1 MERQLQTL
9 AYEVRCLRCDCSFA
23 PGTKRCVH
31 CGDRI
36 GRPIEIAGLP
46 GLDQRDLDDESTVV
60 GSPTFLR
67 GAMWALTAIVAMIM
81 TAVRACQGG

>member
-1 MERQLQTL
+1 MERQSETT

-23 PGTKRCVH
+23 PGTKRCLH
-31 CGDRI
+31 CGERI
-36 GRPIEIAGLP
+36 GRPIRIEGLT
-46 GLDQRDLDDESTVV
+46 GVLDERGDDEVEV

-67 GAMWALTAIVAMIM
+67 GAMWALTAIVAMVM